1 MRITLGDLIDMARV
15 KYELPESH
23 WDITPK
29 VDLGDY
35 GDGPEWENIY
45 LDVQKK
51 PEHKILEWR
60 ENHEI

>member
-1 MRITLGDLIDMARV
+1 MVRV

-29 VDLGDY
+29 VGLGDY
-35 GDGPEWENIY
+35 GDGPELENIY

-51 PEHKILEWR
+51 PEHKIIEWR
-60 ENHEI
+60 DNHAI